1 MDRYNIL
8 THQGRLQIVF
18 KLKLELLRD
27 IIFGKYKASAKDL
40 INLVSDLIEIR
51 QKLQSMRYAR
61 QWVVFVPLK
70 SVNFII
76 ALKFLSAF
84 KNG

>member
-1 MDRYNIL
+1 MDRYNIT

-51 QKLQSMRYAR
+51 QKLQSMQPKMAYL
-61 QWVVFVPLK
+61 Q
-70 SVNFII
+70 
-76 ALKFLSAF
+76 
-84 KNG
+84 